1 MSFMTLSRRHLSAQC
16 KARNRNADYECK
28 QKKKR
33 VVEVATRE
41 GPTGAL
47 GSVQDLDKDDWYCVG
62 LDSQCGQSRRSVDD
76 DDVRCRAHQLFC
88 QRMRAINVA
97 RGPVIVRLD
106 VASFR
111 PTQTLQR
118 LAERRNARLCLRIAL
133 GKAHQH
139 ADPPHPL
146 ALLCTRRERPRP
158 RRAAEQRD
166 ERATLDHSITSSA
179 RPSTASGNE
188 RPSSFAVLRLMI
200 SSIFVDWET
209 GSSAGFSPLRIFAE

>member
-106 VASFR
+106 VASCR
-111 PTQTLQR
+111 PTQALQR

-139 ADPPHPL
+139 ADAPHAL
-146 ALLCTRRERPRP
+146 ALLRARRERPSG
-158 RRAAEQRD
+158 RRAAD
-166 ERATLDHSITSSA
+166 ERHELAAFHHSITSSA
-179 RPSTASGNE
+179 RASSVAGTS
-188 RPSSFAVLRLMI
+188 RPSVLAVLRLI
-200 SSIFVDWET
+200 VNPIFVACMT
-209 GSSAGFSPLRIFAE
+209 GRSAGFSPLRMRPV

>member
-97 RGPVIVRLD
+97 RGPVIVRPD
-106 VASFR
+106 VACFR
-111 PTQTLQR
+111 PTQVLQR

-146 ALLCTRRERPRP
+146 ALLRARRERPRS
-158 RRAAEQRD
+158 RRAEQRD
-166 ERATLDHSITSSA
+166 ELAPLHSSTSSA
-179 RPSTASGNE
+179 RCSSSAGTSSPSA
-188 RPSSFAVLRLMI
+188 FAVFRLTT
-200 SSIFVDWET
+200 SSYLTGAWT
-209 GSSAGFSPLRIFAE
+209 GSSLGFSPRRMRLA